1 MSEEKI
7 NINETQATSQA
18 EIDDIMK
25 KYDRESNTR
34 VWEGIP
40 KKIVVGFMAV
50 FSIYCIYMTL
60 FSTALPETRLSLFLG
75 FILVIGYLNYPIT
88 KKNVRP
94 NHMPWYDIVLM
105 VVGAGCF
112 FYYAFNALNIIKM
125 VANTGI
131 GPLQVI
137 IGVIGI
143 LAMIELC
150 RRCVGV
156 PILCVLGALL
166 VYAFINQFTYG
177 ASMYKAL
184 RAIINKLFY
193 STNGIIGTPTNVC
206 YTYIVLFIIFGA
218 FLERTGIANF
228 FISFANRI
236 AGWSS
241 GGPAKVAVISSALC
255 GMVSGSSVG
264 NTVTTGSVTI
274 PMMKKTGYKPE
285 FAGAVEAAAST
296 GGQIMPPIMGAA
308 AFLMAEYM
316 NLPYAQVALKAIL
329 PAILYFTGIFIAV
342 HLEAKKLGLKGLKKE
357 DLPKWKFLG
366 KNCYLIIPLVL
377 LVWLVSSG
385 ARTMAF
391 SAALSIIAA
400 LVIGFINQLVTVRA
414 ERKEESFG
422 KVLVDVC
429 KATFFSTVDALFAG
443 AKGAVTVAVA
453 CAMAGMIAG
462 CITVTGLASILIN
475 AIVSV
480 AGNATII
487 GLVLTMLCCIVL
499 GMGVPTT
506 ANYCIMASTCAPIL
520 IQLGFSPVAA
530 HFFVFYFG
538 IVADITPPVAL
549 AAYAGS
555 AIAKS
560 DPMKTGINA
569 TRLAIAAFI
578 VPYVFAYSPAMLF
591 IDTTPFE
598 VVTICITAVLGIFC
612 VAAGIGGYIFK
623 NMNPLFRLLI
633 IAGGLTLL
641 IPGLV
646 TDIIG
651 LVLMLFVCI
660 SDFLSA
666 KRAKATV

>member
-228 FISFANRI
+228 FIDILNGITNVFGTAINWIIRGLNKISFEVPDWVPLI
-236 AGWSS
+236 
-241 GGPAKVAVISSALC
+241 GGKKW
-255 GMVSGSSVG
+255 GFD
-264 NTVTTGSVTI
+264 I
-274 PMMKKTGYKPE
+274 PKIKKFE
-285 FAGAVEAAAST
+285 N
-296 GGQIMPPIMGAA
+296 GGVLHKETLGV
-308 AFLMAEYM
+308 LAEYDNARFDPEIATKESEM
-316 NLPYAQVALKAIL
+316 AKIFDEGLSKWVNKINNKSGKMSGTMTLVDANGVAL
-329 PAILYFTGIFIAV
+329 
-342 HLEAKKLGLKGLKKE
+342 
-357 DLPKWKFLG
+357 
-366 KNCYLIIPLVL
+366 
-377 LVWLVSSG
+377 
-385 ARTMAF
+385 
-391 SAALSIIAA
+391 
-400 LVIGFINQLVTVRA
+400 
-414 ERKEESFG
+414 G
-422 KVLVDVC
+422 KVLVD
-429 KATFFSTVDALFAG
+429 
-443 AKGAVTVAVA
+443 
-453 CAMAGMIAG
+453 
-462 CITVTGLASILIN
+462 
-475 AIVSV
+475 AIDDYSDE
-480 AGNATII
+480 
-487 GLVLTMLCCIVL
+487 L
-499 GMGVPTT
+499 G
-506 ANYCIMASTCAPIL
+506 Y
-520 IQLGFSPVAA
+520 
-530 HFFVFYFG
+530 
-538 IVADITPPVAL
+538 
-549 AAYAGS
+549 
-555 AIAKS
+555 
-560 DPMKTGINA
+560 
-569 TRLAIAAFI
+569 
-578 VPYVFAYSPAMLF
+578 
-591 IDTTPFE
+591 
-598 VVTICITAVLGIFC
+598 
-612 VAAGIGGYIFK
+612 
-623 NMNPLFRLLI
+623 NPL
-633 IAGGLTLL
+633 
-641 IPGLV
+641 
-646 TDIIG
+646 
-651 LVLMLFVCI
+651 
-660 SDFLSA
+660 
-666 KRAKATV
+666 